1 MKKISGITLIALV
14 ITIILL
20 LILAGITILTL
31 TGENGL
37 LEKAKSATEKTTI
50 TSAEEI
56 IKLEILENKIAGD
69 EQLENNQLIEKIVR
83 KLKSEGYNIEQDN
96 DTVTEGKEQIRIS
109 DYLEKIKPYTVV
121 VNAPKNSII
130 TLKYNGKKVATGEV
144 HEEDGNKSNINVY
157 RELGDKIVAECKI
170 NDEVIY
176 EKTFILAENNT
187 INMYPCE
194 ENGDGKALYWYGM
207 EFSDFESGAVQYGG
221 STTNI
226 GTCTK
231 QDNGINLYFNDT
243 FYSAAA
249 GIGINCKE
257 DLTNYSSIEINVK
270 NLTFT
275 EYGVASYFVGD
286 VANNYYYTEVGVSED
301 SIAECGV
308 MLSSGIKNIN
318 ISAINGSKYI
328 SLINYNWAG
337 TDPYRYGSVSSD
349 IVSILL
355 K

>member
-1 MKKISGITLIALV
+1 M
-14 ITIILL
+14 ITIIVL

-37 LEKAKSATEKTTI
+37 LEKAKSATEKTRI

-56 IKLEILENKIAGD
+56 IKLEIIENKIAGD
-69 EQLENNQLIEKIVR
+69 EQLENNQLIEKIVS

-207 EFSDFESGAVQYGG
+207 EFSYFESGTVQYG
-221 STTNI
+221 SYTMSN
-226 GTCTK
+226 GTCTR
-231 QDNGINLYFNDT
+231 QDNSINLYFNDT
-243 FYSAAA
+243 FYSTGA

-257 DLTNYSSIEINVK
+257 DLTNYNSIEINVK

-275 EYGVASYFVGD
+275 GYGVASYFVGD
-286 VANNYYYTEVGVSED
+286 VANNYYYIEAGVSED
-301 SIAECGV
+301 SLAESGV
-308 MLSSGIKNIN
+308 MLSSGIKNID
-318 ISAINGSKYI
+318 ISTINGNKYI
-328 SLINYNWAG
+328 SLTNFNPAG
-337 TDPYRYGSVSSD
+337 AGQYSYGSVSSD